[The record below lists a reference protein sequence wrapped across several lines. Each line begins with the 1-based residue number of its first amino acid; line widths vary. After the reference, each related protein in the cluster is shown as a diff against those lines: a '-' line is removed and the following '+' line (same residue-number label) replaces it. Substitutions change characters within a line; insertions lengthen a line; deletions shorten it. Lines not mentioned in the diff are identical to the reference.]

1 MVLYPLRRY
10 LALSLFNPKANAIKR
25 ISEIKTAIK
34 EVFILT
40 GFLEKTRIKKKEAIF
55 LDQNLKTFLTSF
67 NSH

>member
-1 MVLYPLRRY
+1 
-10 LALSLFNPKANAIKR
+10 LSLFSPNANAIKR

>member
-1 MVLYPLRRY
+1 
-10 LALSLFNPKANAIKR
+10 LSLFNPKANAIKR

-34 EVFILT
+34 EVFIIT